1 MAYFW
6 TIQPQAAPHLR
17 KTQEISLDTLVAG
30 RRPSINL
37 RRIVAWA
44 LDSWP
49 PKMGLDAARET
60 TLLILRFDT
69 HGKVCI
75 ATRWRSAE
83 FNLPQP
89 AMKVLSGHVQLSSNI
104 KFSHR
109 GVETRVG
116 RFCQGRS
123 SNLYVKALAASLS
136 TQPSGYK
143 ILRDS
148 H

>member
-6 TIQPQAAPHLR
+6 TIKQQAAPHLR

-44 LDSWP
+44 LESWP
-49 PKMGLDAARET
+49 PKMGLEAARET
-60 TLLILRFDT
+60 TLPILRFDT

-83 FNLPQP
+83 SNLPQP
-89 AMKVLSGHVQLSSNI
+89 AMKVSSGHV
-104 KFSHR
+104 
-109 GVETRVG
+109 
-116 RFCQGRS
+116 
-123 SNLYVKALAASLS
+123 
-136 TQPSGYK
+136 
-143 ILRDS
+143 
-148 H
+148 